1 MSANEQI
8 VEKFLIEAKELL
20 EEIEEV
26 LLELEANPT
35 DSESVNRLFRAFHT
49 IKGSGSMFGFQELAG
64 FTHHLETLLDQIRAG
79 KMSVDAEI
87 ISLCLESRDLISELL
102 DNSADEERVSSMAN
116 RVKARLKVNET
127 FDQVIS
133 EKDTEPKTR
142 AIETWKIYFE
152 PDVDLFTSGMNP
164 VCLLDELRALGECSI
179 KCSTKSLATFDD
191 LNPEECHMS
200 WDIVLT
206 TDVGEH
212 AIRDVFIFVE
222 TGATIKISK
231 EKTDGNEQEP
241 KGETIAS
248 GDKTPENKRNED
260 IPSDENQNASKL
272 ETADRSIVQKSTVRV
287 TSDRL
292 DKLVNLVGE
301 LVINRARL
309 GQVTEKY
316 ADPDLDNVAESLGRL
331 VDDLRD
337 GVLGIRM
344 TPIGSTFTRFKRLV
358 RDLSAELDKKI
369 DFITEG
375 GETELDKTVLDR
387 LTDPLLHLLRNA
399 LDHGIESTEIRELGE
414 KPKHGTITL
423 KAAHVGGSVQILL
436 QDDGRGLDRD
446 VILKKA
452 INRGIIKQEADP
464 SDDEIFSFIFAPG
477 FSTASTVSSVSG
489 RGVGMDVVKRTL
501 ESLRGSIE
509 IDSKQGEGTTF
520 IITLPLTLA
529 IIEGML
535 VEVDKTTYILPMSSV
550 KENVELSEK
559 DKQKCQIRGTLAVR
573 GELVPFT
580 RLRDL
585 FNIPGNAPSY
595 ETVVVTNTDSG
606 RVGFT
611 VDRVLGN
618 HQTVIQPLGRF
629 YEDLEIVSGSTVLGD
644 GCVALILDPS
654 GIVREAHKSK
664 NLIKHQNRKNN

>member
-1 MSANEQI
+1 M
-8 VEKFLIEAKELL
+8 
-20 EEIEEV
+20 
-26 LLELEANPT
+26 
-35 DSESVNRLFRAFHT
+35 
-49 IKGSGSMFGFQELAG
+49 
-64 FTHHLETLLDQIRAG
+64 
-79 KMSVDAEI
+79 
-87 ISLCLESRDLISELL
+87 
-102 DNSADEERVSSMAN
+102 
-116 RVKARLKVNET
+116 
-127 FDQVIS
+127 
-133 EKDTEPKTR
+133 
-142 AIETWKIYFE
+142 
-152 PDVDLFTSGMNP
+152 
-164 VCLLDELRALGECSI
+164 
-179 KCSTKSLATFDD
+179 
-191 LNPEECHMS
+191 
-200 WDIVLT
+200 
-206 TDVGEH
+206 
-212 AIRDVFIFVE
+212 
-222 TGATIKISK
+222 
-231 EKTDGNEQEP
+231 
-241 KGETIAS
+241 
-248 GDKTPENKRNED
+248 
-260 IPSDENQNASKL
+260 
-272 ETADRSIVQKSTVRV
+272 
-287 TSDRL
+287 
-292 DKLVNLVGE
+292 NLVGE

-316 ADPDLDNVAESLGRL
+316 DDPDLDNVAESLGRL

-452 INRGIIKQEADP
+452 IDRGIIKQEADP

-629 YEDLEIVSGSTVLGD
+629 YEDLEIVSGSTILGD